1 MGSGAHQ
8 QSGSQQGAE
17 TGKPL
22 PKKGLTEGKGYD
34 EAQRHHTDC
43 VVTRKFPRLLTA
55 NQGGGRNPP
64 SPLFLYFRL
73 KNQRQEGFINT
84 YPPPKKPG
92 IFYICVPLKGA
103 NAQDVA
109 AFCVTAREGK
119 NCLWE
124 SIARGPALINR
135 GAARG

>member
-1 MGSGAHQ
+1 MMKLVIILIVLLLVSFAAY
-8 QSGSQQGAE
+8 SQ
-17 TGKPL
+17 PI
-22 PKKGLTEGKGYD
+22 
-34 EAQRHHTDC
+34 R
-43 VVTRKFPRLLTA
+43 
-55 NQGGGRNPP
+55 GGRNPP

-73 KNQRQEGFINT
+73 KKNQRQEGFINT
-84 YPPPKKPG
+84 YPWPKKPG

-109 AFCVTAREGK
+109 AFCVTARGRQ

-124 SIARGPALINR
+124 SIARGPALINNR

>member
-1 MGSGAHQ
+1 
-8 QSGSQQGAE
+8 
-17 TGKPL
+17 
-22 PKKGLTEGKGYD
+22 
-34 EAQRHHTDC
+34 
-43 VVTRKFPRLLTA
+43 
-55 NQGGGRNPP
+55 NPP

-73 KNQRQEGFINT
+73 KKNQRQEGFINT
-84 YPPPKKPG
+84 YPWPKKPG

-109 AFCVTAREGK
+109 AFCVTARGRQ

-124 SIARGPALINR
+124 SIARGPALINNR